1 MRPVIVGR
9 VRGIAAQLRESLE
22 AFRNNFRNRE
32 LRRLQLGLTGSVV
45 GEWAFTVALAVYAFE
60 QGGATTVGLVAL
72 VRTIPAALAAPF
84 TGLIGD
90 RFRRERV
97 MLVSD
102 LLRCALTAGAAAAA
116 LGGAPV
122 VVYACA
128 VLISL
133 VGRVFLPAQAALL
146 PTLAK
151 TPDELTA
158 ANVVSST
165 IEAVGLF
172 AGPAIGGLLLAATSA
187 GWVFVFTSVTFLWSA
202 SFIVRIHA
210 DYEPR
215 APEEHGIL
223 REALA
228 GFETLGREP
237 RLRLLVGI
245 FGAQTLVAGAL
256 TVLLVVTAIDLLDI
270 GKSGVGFL
278 NSALGVGGLIG
289 AVAAMLLVGRRR
301 LAGGFALGILL
312 WGFPLALIG
321 VWPSPAVALVMLGLL
336 GLGNTIVDVA
346 GLTML
351 QRAVPDSVLAR
362 AMAVMEMIFIGT
374 IGIGSILAPA
384 LISLVGIRWA
394 LVATGL
400 FLPALVALFWTRLL
414 AIDAETVVPEEQ
426 LELLRGIPIFAPLP
440 PAPLEHLA
448 ANLQRVS
455 FPGGSVIFRQGDEG
469 DRFYVI
475 EQGEVEI
482 SVDGAAPK
490 VEGRGG
496 YFGEIALLREVPRT
510 ASVSART
517 DVELYALDR
526 DEFIGAVTGHA
537 PSAEAADSVI
547 GARLGTLRPGVVSV

>member
-1 MRPVIVGR
+1 
-9 VRGIAAQLRESLE
+9 VRGIAAQLRESLD
-22 AFRNNFRNRE
+22 AFSNNFRNRD

-60 QGGATTVGLVAL
+60 HGGATAVGLVAL

-116 LGGAPV
+116 LGGSPL
-122 VVYACA
+122 VVYACS

-172 AGPAIGGLLLAATSA
+172 AGPAIGGLLLAATNA

-210 DYEPR
+210 DYEPV

-237 RLRLLVGI
+237 RLRLLVGL

-256 TVLLVVTAIDLLDI
+256 SVLVVVTAIDVLDI

-289 AVAAMLLVGRRR
+289 ALAAVLLVGRRR

-321 VWPSPAVALVMLGLL
+321 IWPSPAVAFVMLGLL

-351 QRAVPDSVLAR
+351 QRAVPDSILAR

-394 LVATGL
+394 LVATGS
-400 FLPALVALFWTRLL
+400 FLPVLVALFWTRLL
-414 AIDAETVVPEEQ
+414 AIDSEAVVPEEQ
-426 LELLRGIPIFAPLP
+426 LDLLRGIPIFAPLP

-448 ANLQRVS
+448 ANLELVS
-455 FPGGSVIFRQGDEG
+455 FPAGTVIFRQGDEG
-469 DRFYVI
+469 DRFYAI
-475 EQGEVEI
+475 AQGEVEI
-482 SVDGAAPK
+482 SVDGGAAK
-490 VEGRGG
+490 IEGRGG
-496 YFGEIALLREVPRT
+496 YFGEIALLRDVPRT

-517 DVELYALDR
+517 GVELYALDR

-547 GARLGTLRPGVVSV
+547 GARLGTLRPGVASV

>member
-1 MRPVIVGR
+1 VQ
-9 VRGIAAQLRESLE
+9 GIAAQLRESLA
-22 AFRNNFRNRE
+22 AFRNNFRNRD

-45 GEWAFTVALAVYAFE
+45 GEWAFAVALAVYAFE
-60 QGGATTVGLVAL
+60 HGGATTVGLVAL

-97 MLVSD
+97 MLISD
-102 LLRCALTAGAAAAA
+102 LLRCALTAGAAVAA
-116 LGGAPV
+116 LGGSPL

-165 IEAVGLF
+165 IESVGLF

-210 DYEPR
+210 DYEPA

-237 RLRLLVGI
+237 RLRLLVGL

-256 TVLLVVTAIDLLDI
+256 TVIVVVTAIDLLDI
-270 GKSGVGFL
+270 GESGVGFL

-289 AVAAMLLVGRRR
+289 ALAAVLLVGRRR

-321 VWPSPAVALVMLGLL
+321 IWPSTVVALLMLGVL

-394 LVATGL
+394 LVATGS
-400 FLPALVALFWTRLL
+400 FLPVLVALFWTRLL
-414 AIDAETVVPEEQ
+414 AIDAESVVPEEQ
-426 LELLRGIPIFAPLP
+426 LELLRGIPIFTPLP

-448 ANLQRVS
+448 ANLERVS
-455 FPGGSVIFRQGDEG
+455 FPAGSVIFRQGDEG

-475 EQGEVEI
+475 EDGEVEI
-482 SVDGAAPK
+482 SVDGAPPK

-496 YFGEIALLREVPRT
+496 YFGEIALLRDVPRT

-517 DVELYALDR
+517 AVELYALDR

-547 GARLGTLRPGVVSV
+547 GARLGALRPGVASV

>member
-1 MRPVIVGR
+1 M
-9 VRGIAAQLRESLE
+9 RGIAAQLRESLD
-22 AFRNNFRNRE
+22 AFSNNFRNRD

-60 QGGATTVGLVAL
+60 HGGATAVGLVAL

-116 LGGAPV
+116 LGGSPL
-122 VVYACA
+122 VVYACS

-187 GWVFVFTSVTFLWSA
+187 GWVFVFTSITFLWSA

-210 DYEPR
+210 DYEPSPR
-215 APEEHGIL
+215 GEHGIL

-237 RLRLLVGI
+237 RLRLLVGL

-256 TVLLVVTAIDLLDI
+256 TVLVVVTAIDLLDI

-289 AVAAMLLVGRRR
+289 ALAAVLLVGRRR
-301 LAGGFALGILL
+301 LAGGFGLGILL

-321 VWPSPAVALVMLGLL
+321 IWPAPAVAFVMLGLL

-351 QRAVPDSVLAR
+351 QRAVPDSILAR

-394 LVATGL
+394 LVATGS
-400 FLPALVALFWTRLL
+400 FLPVLVALFWTRLL
-414 AIDAETVVPEEQ
+414 AIDSDTVVPEEQ
-426 LELLRGIPIFAPLP
+426 LALLRAIPIFAPLP

-448 ANLQRVS
+448 ANLERVS
-455 FPGGSVIFRQGDEG
+455 FPAGSVVFRQGDEG

-482 SVDGAAPK
+482 SVGGVEPK

-496 YFGEIALLREVPRT
+496 YFGEIALLRDVPRT

-547 GARLGTLRPGVVSV
+547 GARLGTLRPGVASV